1 MRGGLIATVRGDA
14 AHFHD
19 DEGVPGVAEHDDAT
33 ASLIARGSIPKVDHR
48 RALRIAASLPPG
60 PPPSKSVGGAGTGEQ
75 TTSLQ

>member
-14 AHFHD
+14 AHFYD
-19 DEGVPGVAEHDDAT
+19 DEGAPGVAEHDDAT

-48 RALRIAASLPPG
+48 RALRIAASLPP
-60 PPPSKSVGGAGTGEQ
+60 PPSIHRVGGAGTGEQ